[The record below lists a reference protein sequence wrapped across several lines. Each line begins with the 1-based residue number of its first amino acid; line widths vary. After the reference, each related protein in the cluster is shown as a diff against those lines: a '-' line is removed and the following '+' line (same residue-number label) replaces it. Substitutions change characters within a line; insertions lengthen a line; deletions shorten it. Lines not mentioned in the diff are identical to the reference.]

1 MEKKIIVKITPAA
14 VLLAVLVF
22 LAALFLTRGDHRDK
36 QALTIQDTP
45 VIITKIRSL
54 GELTTACYYDE
65 MVLSRTKPNALSS
78 TALGS
83 LAEGLGKD
91 VDDHLVLIAKGT
103 VRAGVD
109 LMDMTEEDVRFVG
122 DTAFIRLPAP
132 QYLDV
137 IVNPSDF
144 EVFAETGKWT
154 HDTRRSNEPA
164 VHGPAAAPDG
174 RGPLWPEVQG
184 LCRRHGCRDRPSRR
198 LGLHLH
204 PLRPPRLLHPHAP
217 ACRVNL
223 PFPGSGHRQKNLFRI
238 FV

>member
-14 VLLAVLVF
+14 VLLVVLLLVGAF
-22 LAALFLTRGDHRDK
+22 LLHRGVRQEK
-36 QALTIQDTP
+36 RPLTIDDTP
-45 VIITKIRSL
+45 VIVTKIRSL

-65 MVLSRTKPNALSS
+65 MVLSRTKENAFSS
-78 TALGS
+78 SALGS

-103 VRAGVD
+103 VRAGLD

-122 DTAFIRLPAP
+122 DTAYIRLPAP

-154 HDTRRSNEPA
+154 HEEIT
-164 VHGPAAAPDG
+164 
-174 RGPLWPEVQG
+174 G
-184 LCRRHGCRDRPSRR
+184 LQETART
-198 LGLHLH
+198 
-204 PLRPPRLLHPHAP
+204 RLLMGADHYGLKSRAYAGAMDAVTELLVASGYTYIRFDH
-217 ACRVNL
+217 
-223 PFPGSGHRQKNLFRI
+223 PGSYIRMPMPRE
-238 FV
+238 